1 MKFDFD
7 QVVDRRHTNSVKWDV
22 ADRIF
27 QGEDLLPLWIADMDF
42 PTAPAIQAELR
53 KRVEQGIFGYGILP
67 PAYYQAVINWM
78 KRRHQCEVQREQ
90 IVYAAGVVSA
100 LYYAIEAV
108 TQPGDEVL
116 VNTPVYHPF
125 YQAVEGQGRV
135 LVKSP
140 LREENLH
147 YTFDFEDMERRV
159 TPRTRALLLC
169 SPHNPVGRV
178 WKREEMEE
186 LAAFCLRHNL
196 VVIADEIHHDLTFAA
211 HTVFLNVS
219 PEMAQR
225 TILCTAPSKTFNLAG
240 IQASNI
246 IIPSEELRQNYKA
259 AAARAHAPSAHSFA
273 APAVIG
279 AYDHSEEWL
288 DQLLGYLE
296 GNMDLFCAVIA
307 EELPRL
313 RARKPEGT
321 YLAWVDCSGLGLE
334 PEELKRFFVEK
345 CGLALSGGGTFGEE
359 GRYFARFNL
368 ACPRSTVEECLR
380 RLKAG
385 CR

>member
-67 PAYYQAVINWM
+67 PAYYQAVISWM

-140 LREENLH
+140 LREENLY

-178 WKREEMEE
+178 WKREELEE

-196 VVIADEIHHDLTFAA
+196 VVIADEIHNDLVFEA
-211 HTVFLNVS
+211 HTMFLNVS
-219 PEMAQR
+219 PEIAQR

-246 IIPSEELRQNYKA
+246 IIPNEELFQKYREA
-259 AAARAHAPSAHSFA
+259 AVRAHAPSAHSFV

-279 AYDHSEEWL
+279 AYDYSEEWL

-296 GNMDLFCAVIA
+296 GNMDLFCSTIA
-307 EELPRL
+307 KEIPGL
-313 RARKPEGT
+313 RVRKPEGT
-321 YLAWVDCSGLGLE
+321 YLAWVDCSGLKLE
-334 PEELKRFFVEK
+334 PDELKRFFVEK
-345 CGLALSGGGTFGEE
+345 CGLAISVGSSFGEE
-359 GRYFARFNL
+359 GKYFARFNL
-368 ACPRSTVEECLR
+368 ACPRSYVEECLR

-385 CR
+385 CC